1 MLNQKPINILVSYI
15 KTPSVNGFRALA
27 QQTIEKVHS
36 DKIGFVECHISDVLE
51 VAEKLVE
58 NGSEIL
64 LCTGATAHYLQK
76 KLPIELHTIRTGAF
90 DVIQAI
96 SNLKQY
102 QKIAL
107 LGSTA
112 SVNLTQYSDVF
123 ALDVQQFSYDSY
135 LGAKKAV

>member
-76 KLPIELHTIRTGAF
+76 KLPIKNFHCWQNCLL
-90 DVIQAI
+90 IQI
-96 SNLKQY
+96 
-102 QKIAL
+102 
-107 LGSTA
+107 GC
-112 SVNLTQYSDVF
+112 
-123 ALDVQQFSYDSY
+123 
-135 LGAKKAV
+135 G